1 MAEFIAYSRTV
12 PQKMNYASAG
22 IGSVSHLAAEVIK
35 DGAGMDIVHVPYKGG
50 GPAMNDVVAGHVA
63 AQHGG
68 DPGRQGSG
76 RDRQDQGPGGHQHR
90 RARRCCRT
98 SRRLQE
104 AGVKTADVDLR
115 FWFGIFGPKGIPDA
129 VKAKL
134 DKAVA
139 ATMAHPRVRE
149 RLAKLDIE
157 PDYAP
162 GPRAQVKLENEIK
175 NWTEFIDAKGIKP
188 E

>member
-1 MAEFIAYSRTV
+1 VESGKIKGLAVTSAQRSPVLPNV
-12 PQKMNYASAG
+12 PTLK
-22 IGSVSHLAAEVIK
+22 
-35 DGAGMDIVHVPYKGG
+35 
-50 GPAMNDVVAGHVA
+50 
-63 AQHGG
+63 
-68 DPGRQGSG
+68 
-76 RDRQDQGPGGHQHR
+76 
-90 RARRCCRT
+90 
-98 SRRLQE
+98 E

-139 ATMAHPRVRE
+139 STLADPRVRD

-162 GPRAQVKLENEIK
+162 GPALKVKLENEIA
-175 NWTEFIDAKGIKP
+175 NWTRFIDEHGIKP